1 MTKKEKAV
9 ELKTKAEKIST
20 GHLLQLK
27 DIVNKINGIKFNIGN
42 IEAQKHTLLHD
53 LAITQDRVTVMQ
65 DTLMKEYGSYDVNLE
80 DGTINWQTT
89 PEDVQRANNEK

>member
-9 ELKTKAEKIST
+9 ELKTKAERVSPV
-20 GHLLQLK
+20 HLQQLQ

-80 DGTINWQTT
+80 DGTINWQST